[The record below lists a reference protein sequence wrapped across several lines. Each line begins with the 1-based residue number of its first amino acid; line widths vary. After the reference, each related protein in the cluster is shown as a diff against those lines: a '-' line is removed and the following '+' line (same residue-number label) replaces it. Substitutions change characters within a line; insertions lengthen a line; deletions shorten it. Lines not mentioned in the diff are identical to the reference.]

1 MSCIF
6 ASYIAGAGAVLL
18 GARQGVPPS
27 PDELYRHREDIASA
41 KQAADLWANEAAAGN
56 NFEASWKLARAY
68 YWLGTQGP
76 ETERRVALDHGVKA
90 GEQAIALDTSKP
102 EGHFWLAANMG
113 ALAESYGLSQGIK
126 YRGRIK
132 NELETVL
139 KMGEAWQQGSADRA
153 LGWWYHRVPG
163 LFGGSEAK
171 AETYLRKALDYNPQ
185 STATLYFLSEVL
197 IERGKKDEARRTLQ
211 QVLDAPLDP
220 DWTPEDKDFKRK
232 AQDGLNKLKISDFQL
247 MIDLAIEGLRID
259 DCVHADCVAAA
270 QSSICNP
277 QSSITPQLKI
287 AIGSIQ
293 YL

>member
-1 MSCIF
+1 M
-6 ASYIAGAGAVLL
+6 L
-18 GARQGVPPS
+18 GARQAAPGS

-41 KQAADLWANEAAAGN
+41 KQAADLWAKEAAAGK
-56 NFEASWKLARAY
+56 NFEATWKLARAY

-76 ETERRVALDHGVKA
+76 TGDRRAALDLGVKT
-90 GEQAIALDTSKP
+90 GEQAIVLDSSKP

-132 NELETVL
+132 DELETVL

-163 LFGGSEAK
+163 LFGGSESK
-171 AETYLRKALDYNPQ
+171 AETYLRKALEYNPQ

-197 IERGKKDEARRTLQ
+197 IERGKKDDARKTLQ

-232 AQDGLNKLKISDFQL
+232 ATDRLRSLKS
-247 MIDLAIEGLRID
+247 GT
-259 DCVHADCVAAA
+259 
-270 QSSICNP
+270 SSALEVRHFKC
-277 QSSITPQLKI
+277 T
-287 AIGSIQ
+287 
-293 YL
+293 